1 MTMER
6 STIQVRPA
14 APLVMI
20 AALALAG
27 CTALTRDVLVKESG
41 QPAGPAVSHCSG
53 SEWMDNS
60 MIAVVPVPIAAFAMP
75 TQELNEIKAD
85 DVLRRCGP
93 PERLVNRHVEV
104 NRGACVP
111 TTLTRL
117 ITLGVWHWCPA
128 DVTYSAD
135 VTAPPAVAATPPPAQ
150 PQPQAQYQAPTQ
162 YQPQAQAEPSYG
174 SVARTR

>member
-1 MTMER
+1 MVTGRR
-6 STIQVRPA
+6 SSYMGSA
-14 APLVMI
+14 ATGALVA
-20 AALALAG
+20 AALVLGG

-41 QPAGPAVSHCSG
+41 QPAQAVASHCSG

-60 MIAVVPVPIAAFAMP
+60 MIAVVPIPIVAFAMP
-75 TQELNEIKAD
+75 TQELNEIKTD

-93 PERLVNRHVEV
+93 PERLANRSVEV

-135 VTAPPAVAATPPPAQ
+135 VTLPPSAVATTPPPAQ
-150 PQPQAQYQAPTQ
+150 AQPQAQI
-162 YQPQAQAEPSYG
+162 EPSYG
-174 SVARTR
+174 GVARAR

>member
-1 MTMER
+1 MTTLRRFMYG
-6 STIQVRPA
+6 SGGAVVAT
-14 APLVMI
+14 
-20 AALALAG
+20 AALMVAG

-41 QPAGPAVSHCSG
+41 QPAQSVASHCSG

-60 MIAVVPVPIAAFAMP
+60 MIAVVPIPIVAFAMP

-93 PERLVNRHVEV
+93 PERLANREVEV

-135 VTAPPAVAATPPPAQ
+135 VTAPPPAV
-150 PQPQAQYQAPTQ
+150 
-162 YQPQAQAEPSYG
+162 
-174 SVARTR
+174 